1 MTKPV
6 SVPLTGHAYWQE
18 RTRTLGA
25 RAVVST
31 DHPDRIG
38 LDAVTAG
45 HRAVLLPVLTSLLDG
60 SERTLLDLG
69 CGSGR
74 LTADLAATLGADG
87 CGGGRAIGVDPVPD
101 LLALAP
107 AHPATSFR
115 LLQAGAPLPLDD
127 ASVDVVF
134 TLTVLGGLL
143 GDGELA
149 AMAAEIR
156 RVLTP
161 GGLLFLAE
169 SVSDDAPVEHWA
181 PRSVADYA
189 DAFPWAPLREV
200 ARFVDA
206 GDPISVLAG
215 RAAG

>member
-1 MTKPV
+1 V
-6 SVPLTGHAYWQE
+6 SSQAPDRLTGHAYWKE

-31 DHPDRIG
+31 DHPEATG
-38 LDAVTAG
+38 LDDVTAG
-45 HRAVLLPVLTSLLDG
+45 HRAILLPVLAGLLDG
-60 SERTLLDLG
+60 TERTLLDLG

-74 LTADLAATLGADG
+74 LTADLAATLGSGQD
-87 CGGGRAIGVDPVPD
+87 GRAIGVDPVPA

-107 AHPATSFR
+107 PHRATAFR
-115 LLQAGAPLPLDD
+115 LLEDGGELPLDD
-127 ASVDVVF
+127 AAVDVVF

-143 GDGELA
+143 GDGELD

-156 RVLTP
+156 RVLRP
-161 GGLLFLAE
+161 GGLVFLAE
-169 SVSDDAPVEHWA
+169 SVSEDAAVEHWS
-181 PRSVADYA
+181 PRSVGDYA
-189 DAFPWAPLREV
+189 EAFAWAPLREV

-215 RAAG
+215 RAA